1 MSRPY
6 PAAIVLY
13 SRHETDISYAV
24 GKQSEPAGRAMSDP
38 RHLNRIAYFAAVVET
53 GSFTAAAERLGITK
67 AVVSQQVARLEE
79 EVGTTLLVR
88 TTRKVR
94 PTEAGMAFHRRCVV
108 ILREADDAFAELA
121 ESAAAP
127 SGLLRLTAPFDYG
140 VSVVVPAIAA
150 FTAAHPA
157 CRADMALSDQSLDLV
172 AGNFDLAIRVGWL
185 ADTSLQ
191 ARQFGSFRQLLVG
204 TPALAARL
212 HRAAAPDAI
221 AALPFV
227 ANMALRDPLNWQ
239 FTFAASPSSAGER
252 RGVALRAAIALDAT
266 FAVREAVRQG
276 AGLSVL
282 PDYCVADDLASG
294 RLVHIL
300 PDWSLPSGGI
310 HAVFPAAR
318 FRPTKVRAFVDLL
331 TDHERRRRK
340 AAD

>member
-1 MSRPY
+1 
-6 PAAIVLY
+6 
-13 SRHETDISYAV
+13 
-24 GKQSEPAGRAMSDP
+24 MSDP

-53 GSFTAAAERLGITK
+53 GSFTAAADRLGITK

-79 EVGTTLLVR
+79 EVGASLLVR

-108 ILREADDAFAELA
+108 ILREAEEAFGELA

-140 VSVVVPAIAA
+140 VAVVVPAIAA

-157 CRADMALSDQSLDLV
+157 CKADMVLSDQSLDLV
-172 AGNFDLAIRVGWL
+172 GGTLDLAIRVGWL

-204 TPALAARL
+204 TPDLAGRIGDGG
-212 HRAAAPDAI
+212 RPEDI

-227 ANMALRDPLNWQ
+227 ANTALRNPLLWQ
-239 FTFAASPSSAGER
+239 FTGPTGEARMIAAR
-252 RGVALRAAIALDAT
+252 TAIAFDAT
-266 FAVREAVRQG
+266 FAVREAVRLG

-300 PDWSLPSGGI
+300 PGWTLPSGGI

-318 FRPTKVRAFVDLL
+318 FRPTKVRAFLDFL
-331 TDHERRRRK
+331 TERERRRDR
-340 AAD
+340 A